1 MVGMLCGVTIFAYVT
16 STVSSLLTTFNT
28 QNIRTQEQQRNIDGF
43 CRSHQIPKPLARK
56 MSGFYDYVL
65 PRQIHSEDKDI
76 ISGLPETL
84 QQQVRASS
92 LILRGVPTVAMCC
105 GQRPPLARLQVPGTV
120 AVIRLHAARKFCD
133 NSLFHSIARNV
144 GVIVHLH
151 VGLLSQRVLV
161 IARNRLPGTST
172 CR

>member
-92 LILRGVPTVAMCC
+92 LFLRGVPSGTAHSCDVLWSA
-105 GQRPPLARLQVPGTV
+105 AAPGN
-120 AVIRLHAARKFCD
+120 AARSWHCRRD
-133 NSLFHSIARNV
+133 SIAY
-144 GVIVHLH
+144 GQQPL
-151 VGLLSQRVLV
+151 
-161 IARNRLPGTST
+161 
-172 CR
+172 